1 MRRMYGR
8 RRAWQRARPAA
19 LVAVLALLA
28 VLFGPL
34 DVAVAAP
41 GITAT
46 KTADGESLA
55 GAPIAYTLTVRNPA
69 SNPDATTEFN
79 VSFRD
84 QLAPGL
90 TYVGPTTPA
99 SAGEPT
105 VTTDAITGAQ
115 TLVWSNVNDLSVSS
129 TLAIHY
135 SVRPDPAVYPVGS
148 VVSDTASAYASTD
161 PFTVPTFDDDGVLV
175 PDPAVQQT
183 TTNTTTTTMAGVA
196 VTKSESSPEGELLR
210 GVHEHTTVY
219 TLHATT
225 STLAGSDDVVLVDY
239 LPAALE
245 FLGCGG
251 VDNSSASEYA
261 GAPSLSATPA
271 PPGCR
276 QPDAVSTVVN
286 PPPTGSTTYAP
297 GTYTR
302 VEWDLGD
309 LPANASVTLR
319 YAAGVP
325 LRANV
330 AWAAPVPTGARQ
342 IANLDNNTG
351 ASSRETLTE
360 RSATNTAR
368 IDGTYT
374 GPLAPGASARAG
386 SSDTETVSLED
397 LRIRKSVSPEEFT
410 VNGVATYTVTVDT
423 SEYTSASDVV
433 LTDTIPDGVC
443 PLGGAGTNYSSAAL
457 AACAGS
463 AATAPTG
470 ATFDDVTQNDDGTFT
485 VVLSPLALD
494 PSGTTTITYRGR
506 MLPTYLSNGNPT
518 AAGDTFTNVVRAAGT
533 STPISGTGET
543 GDEAVADSSSATQ
556 TTGGLSIDK
565 LVAPRSASSGTCPTS
580 IADYGEPG
588 DFPAAETALGRG
600 DLICFALVA
609 RFPARQQT
617 RNPQVT
623 DYLPPGFS
631 YVAGSAQQAD
641 EAVDAPFTV
650 ASGATTVRFA
660 IGANQNGGRYVPA
673 GAVFATVLQAQLT
686 QTPTG
691 TSPLQR
697 SNLMKL
703 VVANSSNAT
712 QSYRDS
718 LALTVVPVA
727 PLGVVKGVESVD
739 DPSFG
744 PADANSD
751 EDGVAVHEG
760 SRVTFRVDLTNL
772 GTAANRTDYPV
783 GGADVWDV
791 LPVQLDCADVDLA
804 SVRTEPEVTTAP
816 AVTCSDPGDA
826 DHPSFAGSSQLS
838 LLRITYPALSA
849 GTVADGGIEPGSTLS
864 VLYTLTVRTPSS
876 LGTTLRNTASVR
888 SYQAVTNAGD
898 AATFYPKSN
907 IDPSIPVAAQDA
919 PAAADPSSVVV
930 PSATVTKTATTS
942 VDEAN
947 NNATSQ
953 ATVGETVSYTYTV
966 QVPRHTSGYSGVL
979 SDTLPTGLTLV
990 EGSPQVEFVPDAT
1003 QPDVTGPLPDGVS
1016 LDGGTGTLS
1025 LSTVGPGYTY
1035 SNSTGTD
1042 QVFRVTVQTLVTP
1055 EAPSATANNQVRTN
1069 TAQFVSLESVGG
1081 SALPPATDSVSVN
1094 LRQPNAVLT
1103 KTASETAPV
1112 PGGTAIT
1119 YTLRVANQNAN
1130 GTATNRPPLHDT
1142 TVQDCVPAGLV
1153 VTNPGT
1159 GTVQPTAAPCA
1170 AGETRLTWTVG
1181 TVAAGSPVTLTYV
1194 ATTPTSAPGGTLY
1207 TNHASMTGWSI
1218 AGGTTTNGAR
1228 SYTATATAN
1237 VRIIGAAVTKS
1248 VTPEAAT
1255 IGQRVTWTVSMSIPA
1270 NTAFY
1275 SPAIID
1281 TLPAGFGDLQVEDV
1295 DCRILSTPVQ
1305 SCNTDVS
1312 QLAPVPR
1319 PDGSTLEGAVFADS
1333 DGSPFARQITLTF
1346 STELL
1351 DVPASVAGKTW
1362 TNTAVSHWNTAP
1374 GTPPTSA
1381 GATWTVT
1388 GGQASA
1394 AVRVLEPS
1402 LTVAKTVV
1410 SATPAPADT
1419 FRYRVRVTN
1428 ATGSNVSTAYST
1440 VVTDVVPAGVFVD
1453 PSTIAE
1459 PGTITG
1465 VNPLTGG
1472 GTITWTLNRDGDG
1485 IQPGQFT
1492 DLTYSAVLAPSA
1504 QITAA
1509 ALPNTASVTSYRSLF
1524 EAGRSYIGPSTTAA
1538 VRPQFPHLTTTKT
1551 ALTSGPAYIGEP
1563 FTWSIQLTND
1573 GTARAYAIGM
1583 TDTLPVGWEYVPGSS
1598 VVTVVAGAPIAVEP
1612 EVDGRTLTWTSAGS
1626 LDPGVAGNLTYQ
1638 ARPTAGVVDDPG
1650 VGSAIDQVNT
1660 AQGYGEDAT
1669 MATANQSGSYI
1680 GPAATAVAHIDAA
1693 DLAITKTHAT
1703 PVVAGGRAT
1712 WTLTVTN
1719 TGDDTAVGPFSV
1731 TDTLPTVG
1739 ALVSATGTGWTCTP
1753 DDAGTPTSVTCTRG
1767 STATTLAKGVALPV
1781 ITVVTSVPAD
1791 SLAGATITNG
1801 ASVTGRTYDPALA
1814 NNSATDTATV
1824 TASADLSIA
1833 KSHTGTA
1840 TAGDP
1845 FTWTLDLSNLGP
1857 SDSQPTITV
1866 TDTLATGTTFVSA
1879 DADGW
1884 DCDAVGQLVTCTRDA
1899 LLAAGDVAPQIALT
1913 VDVGSS
1919 FTGTLPNSATVAG
1932 TTPDPVAGNDTDTD
1946 DVTVGTSA
1954 DLRLE
1959 KSHEGRFVA
1968 GADATYVFTVDD
1980 FGPSDAAVPVT
1991 VTDELPDGLTFTDF
2005 ESRDGTWGCDA
2016 DGAVVT
2022 CTLSGDLAVGDQAQV
2037 AITVHVTD
2045 DLGAGSFL
2053 NEATVGSPTP
2063 DPVLPNNTDDDDS
2076 AFTSEAD
2083 LSIVKSHDGDVT
2095 AGSTFD
2101 WTLAVHNGGPSV
2113 SPGTITVT
2121 DSVPASVDVL
2131 SATGT
2136 GWSCTT
2142 DVGDDDRT
2150 LVTCDR
2156 AAALGSGADAPD
2168 ITLQVEVHPD
2178 AGPATITNTATV
2190 GGPLADPDTSNNGST
2205 DEVTVVDGANVT
2217 LTKTADDTDP
2227 VVAGTSTSFTLT
2239 VSNEG
2244 PSDADSVRVV
2254 DGLPAGLTATS
2265 ADGDGW
2271 DCNVVS
2277 TQVVC
2282 TRDTLAATEGG
2293 TTTSTIDL
2301 TARVGS
2307 AVPDGTTLTN
2317 QARVSTSTP
2326 GDDGDDNAD
2335 EADVDVVAHADLS
2348 LTKTHDADDEPAIA
2362 GRDATFDIAVRNA
2375 GPSVALG
2382 PFMVVDTL
2390 PAGTTFV
2397 SSDGPWTCTPA
2408 DDGTTVTCVL
2418 TDVTVLAADARAPR
2432 LSITVA
2438 IAADDQRDAITNT
2451 ATVTSATT
2459 DPTPDDNTDGDA
2471 FPLTRLADLSV
2482 TKTHAAPARVGDEL
2496 TWTMDVTTAGPSDA
2510 AGVTLRDP
2518 LPDGVT
2524 FVSATGDGWDCTEDD
2539 GVVTCA
2545 LADVLV
2551 PGSTTDPVTL
2561 VVGVEPAAFPAVTNT
2576 VHAATT
2582 TDETS
2587 LADNDAS
2594 DEVPVPALVDLAIS
2608 KTHDADFVVGGL
2620 ATWDLVVRNAGPTP
2634 DSSPATITDE
2644 LPPGTTYVAARSDDG
2659 ITCTADGRSLTCTVP
2674 ALGVEKSARV
2684 AVDVMV
2690 GAGAYPAVVNTATV
2704 TTPSEDTDPDDNTA
2718 TDTAPVTPLST
2729 LAIDKSVTQQ
2739 DGRDVAYRIRVTN
2752 GGPNTTT
2759 LPVVVTD
2766 PATDGLRFASV
2777 EGDDWTCTHT
2787 AALITCTYAGAVA
2800 VGKHAPDLTVTAR
2813 LTADEDAE
2821 VVNVATASGACP
2833 VCDPVSDDAA
2843 ATVPVPPSPTPS
2855 PAPTDRPSPG
2865 PSTGPGA
2872 MATTGYDVW
2881 PLGLVALLLVAAG
2894 AAGAAVRRRRT

>member
-1 MRRMYGR
+1 MYGR
-8 RRAWQRARPAA
+8 RCAWHRAWPAA

-28 VLFGPL
+28 VPLGPL

-55 GAPIAYTLTVRNPA
+55 GALIDYTLTVRNPA
-69 SNPDATTEFN
+69 SNPDATAEFN

-105 VTTDAITGAQ
+105 VTTDAVTGAQ

-135 SVRPDPAVYPVGS
+135 TVRPDPAVYPVGS
-148 VVSDTASAYASTD
+148 VVSDTAAAYASTD

-175 PDPAVQQT
+175 PDPAVQQA

-196 VTKSESSPEGELLR
+196 VTKSEPSPEGELLR
-210 GVHEHTTVY
+210 GVHDHTTVY

-245 FLGCGG
+245 LLGCGG
-251 VDNSSASEYA
+251 VDNSAAREYP
-261 GAPSLSATPA
+261 GAPSLAATPA

-309 LPANASVTLR
+309 LPANADITIR

-330 AWAAPVPTGARQ
+330 AWTAPVPAGAAQ

-351 ASSRETLTE
+351 PSTRETLTE

-397 LRIRKSVSPEEFT
+397 LRIRKSVSPVEFT
-410 VNGVATYTVTVDT
+410 VDGVATYTVTVDT
-423 SEYTSASDVV
+423 GEYTSASDVV

-443 PLGGAGTNYSSAAL
+443 PLGYAGTNYSDAAL

-533 STPISGTGET
+533 SAPIAGTGEA

-556 TTGGLSIDK
+556 TTGALSIDK

-588 DFPAAETALGRG
+588 DLPAAETALGRG
-600 DLICFALVA
+600 DRICFALVA

-631 YVAGSAQQAD
+631 FLAGSARPAD

-691 TSPLQR
+691 TSPVQR

-703 VVANSSNAT
+703 VVANSSNST
-712 QSYRDS
+712 QSFRDS

-727 PLGVVKGVESVD
+727 PMGVVKGVQAVD
-739 DPSFG
+739 DPAFG

-751 EDGVAVHEG
+751 QDGIAVHEG

-772 GTAANRTDYPV
+772 GTSANQTDYPI

-791 LPVQLDCADVDLA
+791 LPVQLDCSDVDLT
-804 SVRTEPEVTTAP
+804 SVRTEPVVSPGPT
-816 AVTCSDPGDA
+816 VTCTDPGDD
-826 DHPSFAGSSQLS
+826 DHPTFAGSSQLS
-838 LLRITYPALSA
+838 LLRVRFPSVTADD
-849 GTVADGGIEPGSTLS
+849 VATQGIDPGDTLS
-864 VLYTLTVRTPSS
+864 VLYTSTVRTPSS
-876 LGTTLRNTASVR
+876 LGTTLRNTAYVH
-888 SYQAVTNAGD
+888 SYQSVTNAGTP
-898 AATFYPKSN
+898 ATFYPKSN
-907 IDPSIPVAAQDA
+907 VDTSLPAASQDA
-919 PAAADPSSVVV
+919 PAASDPSWVVV

-942 VDEAN
+942 VDEQN
-947 NNATSQ
+947 NNAASQ
-953 ATVGETVSYTYTV
+953 ATVGETIDYTYAV
-966 QVPRHTSGYSGVL
+966 QIPRHTSAYSGVL
-979 SDTLPTGLTLV
+979 SDSLPTGIQLV
-990 EGSPQVEFVPDAT
+990 PGTARVDFVPDAT
-1003 QPDVTGPLPDGVS
+1003 DPATTADVPDGVS
-1016 LDGGTGTLS
+1016 LDETTGALR
-1025 LSTVGPGYTY
+1025 LSTDGPGYTY
-1035 SNSTGTD
+1035 SNSTDTD
-1042 QVFRVTVQTLVTP
+1042 QVFRVTVTTLVTT
-1055 EAPSATANNQVRTN
+1055 AALSATANNQVRTN

-1081 SALPPATDSVSVN
+1081 SARPPTTDSVSVT
-1094 LRQPNAVLT
+1094 LRQPNVVLT
-1103 KTASETAPV
+1103 KSASETAPV
-1112 PGGTAIT
+1112 PGGTSVT
-1119 YTLRVANQNAN
+1119 YMLRVANQNAN
-1130 GTATNRPPLHDT
+1130 GTATNRPPLHDAQ
-1142 TVQDCVPAGLV
+1142 VQDCVPAGLV
-1153 VTNPGT
+1153 VTDPGA
-1159 GTVQPTAAPCA
+1159 GTVQPTVAPCA
-1170 AGETRLTWTVG
+1170 PGETRLTWSVG
-1181 TVAAGSPVTLTYV
+1181 TVAAGAPVTLTYV
-1194 ATTPTSAPGGTLY
+1194 ARTPTSAPGGTTY
-1207 TNHASMTGWSI
+1207 TNRASVTGWSVE
-1218 AGGTTTNGAR
+1218 GGTAAGGAR
-1228 SYTATATAN
+1228 SYTATATTD
-1237 VRIIGAAVTKS
+1237 VQIVGAAVTKT
-1248 VTPEAAT
+1248 VTPSAAT
-1255 IGQRVTWTVSMSIPA
+1255 IGQRVTWRVSMTIPA

-1275 SPAIID
+1275 APAIVD
-1281 TLPAGFGDLQVEDV
+1281 KLPAGFGDLQILDV
-1295 DCRILSTPVQ
+1295 DCRFLSTPT
-1305 SCNTDVS
+1305 TDCTTGVS
-1312 QLAPVPR
+1312 QLTPVPQ
-1319 PDGSTLEGAVFADS
+1319 PDGSTLYAALFSDS
-1333 DGSPFARQITLTF
+1333 TGDVDARQITLTF
-1346 STELL
+1346 DSVLR
-1351 DVPASVAGKTW
+1351 DVPSSTAGTTW
-1362 TNTAVSHWNTAP
+1362 TNTATSHWNTTP

-1402 LTVAKTVV
+1402 LSASKSVV
-1410 SATPAPADT
+1410 SSTPAPADT
-1419 FRYRVRVTN
+1419 FRYRIRVMN
-1428 ATGSNVSTAYST
+1428 AAGSNRSTAYST
-1440 VVTDVVPAGVFVD
+1440 VVRDVVPAGVVVHPD
-1453 PSTIAE
+1453 SISE
-1459 PGTITG
+1459 PGVLTD
-1465 VNPLTGG
+1465 VDPLTGG
-1472 GTITWTLNRDGDG
+1472 GTITWTLDRDGDG
-1485 IQPGQFT
+1485 IQPGGFT
-1492 DLTYSAVLAPSA
+1492 DLTYTAELAPSA
-1504 QITAA
+1504 QLTTAA
-1509 ALPNTASVTSYRSLF
+1509 LVNTASVPSYRSLF
-1524 EAGRSYIGPSTTAA
+1524 GTGRTYAGPSTTAN
-1538 VRPQFPHLTTTKT
+1538 VRPQFPHLTTTKS
-1551 ALTSGPAYIGEP
+1551 ALTAGPAYIGEP
-1563 FTWSIQLTND
+1563 FTWNVRLTND
-1573 GTARAYAIGM
+1573 GTARAYAIGL

-1598 VVTVVAGAPIAVEP
+1598 LVTLATGDPVALEP
-1612 EVDGRTLTWTSAGS
+1612 EVDGRTLTWTSTGL
-1626 LDPGVAGNLTYQ
+1626 LDPGVAGNLRYQ
-1638 ARPTAGVVDDPG
+1638 ARPTEAVVDEPG
-1650 VGSAIDQVNT
+1650 VGSDVDQVDT

-1669 MATANQSGSYI
+1669 TATANKSGSYI
-1680 GPAATAVAHIDAA
+1680 GPPSTAVAHIDAA

-1712 WTLTVTN
+1712 WTLTATN
-1719 TGDDTAVGPFSV
+1719 AGDDPAVGPFTV
-1731 TDTLPTVG
+1731 TDTLPAGVG
-1739 ALVSATGTGWTCTP
+1739 LVSASGSGWTCVP
-1753 DDAGTPTSVTCTRG
+1753 DDADQPTAVTCTRG
-1767 STATTLAKGVALPV
+1767 TTTTALAKGASFPV
-1781 ITVVTSVPAD
+1781 VTVVTSVPAD
-1791 SLAGATITNG
+1791 TAAGTEITNT
-1801 ASVTGRTYDPALA
+1801 ASVQGRTYDPVPA
-1814 NNSATDTATV
+1814 NDTTTDTATV
-1824 TASADLSIA
+1824 TASADLA
-1833 KSHTGTA
+1833 MTKSHTGTA

-1845 FTWTLDLSNLGP
+1845 FTWTLDVSNEGP
-1857 SDSQPTITV
+1857 SDSQPTTTV

-1879 DADGW
+1879 GGEGW
-1884 DCDAVGQLVTCTRDA
+1884 DCAADGQLVTCTRDA

-1913 VDVGSS
+1913 VDVDPSS
-1919 FTGTLPNSATVAG
+1919 TGTLENSATVEA
-1932 TTPDPVAGNDTDTD
+1932 TTPDPVTSNDTGTD
-1946 DVTVGTSA
+1946 RVTVGTSA

-1968 GADATYVFTVDD
+1968 GADATYVFTVDN
-1980 FGPSDAAVPVT
+1980 FGPSDAAAPVA
-1991 VTDELPDGLTFTDF
+1991 VTDELPDGLSFTDF

-2016 DGAVVT
+2016 DDADVT
-2022 CTLSGDLAVGDQAQV
+2022 CTLAGDLAAGDQATV

-2045 DLGAGSFL
+2045 DLGAGFFL
-2053 NEATVGSPTP
+2053 NEATVSSVTP
-2063 DPVLPNNTDDDDS
+2063 DPVLSNNTDDDNS
-2076 AFTSEAD
+2076 SFTSETD

-2121 DSVPASVDVL
+2121 DSVTAAVDVL

-2136 GWSCTT
+2136 GWTCSA
-2142 DVGDDDRT
+2142 DVGDDGRT

-2156 AAALGSGADAPD
+2156 SAALDSGADAPD
-2168 ITLQVEVHPD
+2168 IVLHVEVHPD
-2178 AGPATITNTATV
+2178 AGPSTITNTATV
-2190 GGPLADPDTSNNGST
+2190 DGPLTDPDTTNNGST
-2205 DEVTVVDGANVT
+2205 DEVTIVDGVNVR

-2239 VSNEG
+2239 VRNEG

-2254 DGLPAGLTATS
+2254 DDLPAGLTATAAS
-2265 ADGDGW
+2265 GDGW
-2271 DCNVVS
+2271 DCDVAG

-2282 TRDTLAATEGG
+2282 TRDTLAATESG
-2293 TTTSTIDL
+2293 TTTSTIDV

-2317 QARVSTSTP
+2317 EARVSTSTP
-2326 GDDGDDNAD
+2326 GDDPDDDAD

-2348 LTKTHDADDEPAIA
+2348 LTKTHDAADEPAIA
-2362 GRDATFDIAVRNA
+2362 GQDATFDIDVHNA

-2382 PFMVVDTL
+2382 PFTVVDTL
-2390 PAGTTFV
+2390 PSGTTYV

-2408 DDGTTVTCVL
+2408 ADGETVTCVL
-2418 TDVTVLAADARAPR
+2418 SDVAALAADAHAPG
-2432 LSITVA
+2432 LSITVSVD
-2438 IAADDQRDAITNT
+2438 ADDQRDAITNT
-2451 ATVTSATT
+2451 ATVSSATT
-2459 DPTPDDNTDGDA
+2459 DPTPDDNTDDDT
-2471 FPLTRLADLSV
+2471 FPVARLADLSV
-2482 TKTHAAPARVGDEL
+2482 TKVHDAPARVGDEL
-2496 TWTMDVTTAGPSDA
+2496 TWTIGVTNAGPSDA
-2510 AGVTLRDP
+2510 AGVTLRDS

-2524 FVSATGDGWDCTEDD
+2524 FVSATGDGWDCTVDD
-2539 GVVTCA
+2539 GVVTCT
-2545 LADVLV
+2545 LADPLA
-2551 PGSTTDPVTL
+2551 PGATADPVAL
-2561 VVGVEPAAFPAVTNT
+2561 VVTVEPAAFPAVTNT

-2582 TDETS
+2582 THETA
-2587 LADNDAS
+2587 LDDNDAS
-2594 DEVPVPALVDLAIS
+2594 DGVPVPAQVDLSIT
-2608 KTHDADFVVGGL
+2608 KTHHDDFVVGSG
-2620 ATWDLVVRNAGPTP
+2620 ATWDLVVHNAGPTP
-2634 DSSPATITDE
+2634 DSLPATVTDV

-2659 ITCTADGRSLTCTVP
+2659 IACTADGRALTCTVP
-2674 ALGVEKSARV
+2674 ALGVDASARV
-2684 AVDVMV
+2684 AVDVTV
-2690 GAGAYPAVVNTATV
+2690 GAAAYPAVVNTATV
-2704 TTPSEDTDPDDNTA
+2704 STPSEDLDPDDNTA
-2718 TDTAPVTPLST
+2718 TDTAPVTPLSA
-2729 LAIDKSVTQQ
+2729 LAVDKSVTDQ
-2739 DGRDVAYRIRVTN
+2739 DGRDVTYRIGVTN
-2752 GGPNTTT
+2752 TGPNATT

-2766 PATDGLRFASV
+2766 PAPEGLRFASV
-2777 EGDDWTCTHT
+2777 AGDDWNCTRT
-2787 AALITCTYAGAVA
+2787 PTLITCTYAGAVA
-2800 VGKHAPDLTVTAR
+2800 VGKHAPDLTVTGR
-2813 LTADEDAE
+2813 LTADAGAE
-2821 VVNVATASGACP
+2821 VDNVATASGACP

-2843 ATVPVPPSPTPS
+2843 ATVPVSPSPTPS
-2855 PAPTDRPSPG
+2855 PAPTDQ
-2865 PSTGPGA
+2865 PSTGLPPGPGA
-2872 MATTGYDVW
+2872 IATTGFDAW
-2881 PLGLVALLLVAAG
+2881 PAGLVALLLVAVG
-2894 AAGAAVRRRRT
+2894 ASAAAVRRRRT